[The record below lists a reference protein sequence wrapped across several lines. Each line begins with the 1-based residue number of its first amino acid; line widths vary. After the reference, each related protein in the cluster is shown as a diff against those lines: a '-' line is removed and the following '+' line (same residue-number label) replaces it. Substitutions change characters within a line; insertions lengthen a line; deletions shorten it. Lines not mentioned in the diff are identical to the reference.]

1 MITVSI
7 SSTEEKLIV
16 RLKHNIEYVAE
27 KNFGRTQSFNQR
39 TMFLLYLLFFSFTKM
54 ILKEAFIR
62 SH

>member
-7 SSTEEKLIV
+7 LSTEEKLIV
-16 RLKHNIEYVAE
+16 RLKHHIEFVAE

-39 TMFLLYLLFFSFTKM
+39 TTYLFYLLFFSFTKM
-54 ILKEAFIR
+54 ILKEAFMR